1 MEDRPDMPSFQ
12 VVGHESEPI
21 NVPAELAPEVRR
33 MIALYEASAAGEA
46 GRLEY
51 RTPEAPRRRPVADWS
66 LVFALAFFCGM
77 LHFVSAV
84 IVPVYEGHYRNLG
97 TKLPATTVGIIRL
110 SRFIVNDYG
119 WVYIWPFALVIPVVS
134 SAVFRTRG
142 RDKRGFG
149 LWCVL
154 VLVAASFF
162 LMVSLISLAAPLIT
176 LRQTV
181 TGGAPGF

>member
-1 MEDRPDMPSFQ
+1 MEDRPDMPSFPL
-12 VVGHESEPI
+12 VGHESEP
-21 NVPAELAPEVRR
+21 NTVSAQFEPGVRQI
-33 MIALYEASAAGEA
+33 IASHEASTDTGA

-51 RTPEAPRRRPVADWS
+51 QTPEPPRRRPVADWS

-119 WVYIWPFALVIPVVS
+119 WVYVWPFAVVIPVVS
-134 SAVFRTRG
+134 RALFGTPG
-142 RDKRGFG
+142 RNQRGFG
-149 LWCVL
+149 LGCVL

>member
-1 MEDRPDMPSFQ
+1 MEDRPDMPSSPL
-12 VVGHESEPI
+12 VGHESEPI
-21 NVPAELAPEVRR
+21 AVPAELAPEVRG
-33 MIALYEASAAGEA
+33 MIASHAASADADA

-51 RTPEAPRRRPVADWS
+51 QTPERPRRRPVADWS

-97 TKLPATTVGIIRL
+97 TKLPAITVGILRL

-119 WVYIWPFALVIPVVS
+119 WVYVWPFALVIPVVT
-134 SAVFRTRG
+134 SALFRTPR
-142 RDKRGFG
+142 RNQRGFG
-149 LWCVL
+149 LGCVL

-162 LMVSLISLAAPLIT
+162 LIVSLIALAAPLIS
-176 LRQTV
+176 LR
-181 TGGAPGF
+181 